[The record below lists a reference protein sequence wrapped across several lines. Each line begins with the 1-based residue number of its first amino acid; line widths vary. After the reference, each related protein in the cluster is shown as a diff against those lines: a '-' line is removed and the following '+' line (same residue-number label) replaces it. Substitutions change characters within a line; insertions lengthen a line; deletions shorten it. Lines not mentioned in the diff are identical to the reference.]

1 MSVKKNIFKIIIAVV
16 LIGAIVTV
24 GVFSYRYGVADG
36 IAQNI
41 DVEALQEGSVPFK
54 RGMNPYGM
62 HPGMTGFH
70 TGRFTFMRILGGVFF
85 FFIIIGL
92 IRMLFFR
99 RSFARWKMHA
109 PGRRYCGSGA
119 FEGDV
124 PPYAAE
130 MHKKMHEN
138 LEKDDEQDN
147 SGDEHESSA

>member
-1 MSVKKNIFKIIIAVV
+1 MSVKKNIYKIIIAVV
-16 LIGAIVTV
+16 LIGAIVAV
-24 GVFSYRYGVADG
+24 GVFSYRSGVAYG

-62 HPGMTGFH
+62 HPGMAGFH
-70 TGRFTFMRILGGVFF
+70 KGGFTFMRILGGLFF
-85 FFIIIGL
+85 FFIIVGL

-99 RSFARWKMHA
+99 RSFAHWKMHA
-109 PGRRYCGSGA
+109 PVRRYSGNGT

-124 PPYAAE
+124 PPYVAE
-130 MHKKMHEN
+130 MHRKMHED

-147 SGDEHESSA
+147 SGDE